1 MQIRKIRREFEMTGA
16 ENETALVSVI
26 IPVYKIEDY
35 LDVCVQSVIGQTY
48 RNLEILLVDD
58 GSPDRCAQMCDAYAR
73 EDTRIKVIHKANGG
87 LADARNAGIRAAKG
101 EYFLLVDGDDKVSD
115 RLVESTVKLAESLEA
130 DIVIF
135 DYETIEKGGGK
146 GRCITMDL
154 PAERAI
160 SLKDEPKLLTLSC
173 SAVNKLYRRGVWGW
187 GGGGFSAGREY

>member
-1 MQIRKIRREFEMTGA
+1 MTGA
-16 ENETALVSVI
+16 GNETALVSVI

-58 GSPDRCAQMCDAYAR
+58 GSPDRCAQMCDAYAG
-73 EDTRIKVIHKANGG
+73 EDARIKVIHKANGG

-146 GRCITMDL
+146 GRRITMDL

-160 SLKDEPKLLTLSC
+160 SLKDEQIGRASC
-173 SAVNKLYRRGVWGW
+173 
-187 GGGGFSAGREY
+187 RERV